1 MNPPSRPRMNPAPQ
15 LGDFTEHPATIIIRA
30 VEQLYEC
37 AFRTDPAQHVH
48 LMEQAHTAPQVLTDA
63 IHQLFY
69 LRREVRLE
77 AARAADAELADSQ
90 RPFAAAAADQV
101 AAEANGEGN
110 QATRQRGNQATGN
123 PQSPRPPTRDELVAD
138 ISLLHRLLAD
148 AEKRLDDVALLTR
161 LAAGTCQQLSKAD
174 TLGVLGLAHAVI
186 HRQPATRQS
195 GNQATRLKVD
205 S

>member
-110 QATRQRGNQATGN
+110 